1 MSRTQRTVA
10 TLLVVVALAAAATLS
25 AQPTTTALQRTTALV
40 KPAVVKIFTR
50 FSAHVLYN
58 NEVYGPVATGATGSG
73 FIVTPAGFVVTNGHV
88 VDADAQT
95 VMSIKVNFA
104 LSVLEQ
110 LGRQPSQEEIARI
123 VSECTLVELQEGTAI
138 KAAELNREV
147 YVLTKAGV
155 HQVKELQSQFLAE
168 VRWSSPF
175 KEKDIAIIK
184 MNGSNFPTV
193 RLGNSDLV
201 QLQDTITVI
210 GYPGAVGEFDEQIFG
225 GDSAMEVTI
234 TQGIVS
240 SHKSWYD
247 GSPIIGTDAT
257 AAHGNSGGPAINVNG
272 EVIGILS
279 MGTVEETGFQFLR
292 PINVAKD
299 FIRASGV
306 VPQHSLTDER
316 YKAALEAYWHAQD
329 ARAQGD
335 EQEAANAYGVAR
347 ENLQSVLN
355 LYPQHPDAQSYL
367 VRVEEALS
375 TLPPPRPG
383 AKLGEPGG
391 MSPWLWIVI
400 VAVAVIVVVLILVF
414 ALRGRSKAPRPVAP
428 GVPAG
433 VPGAAGP
440 GVAAGTPPSALPSGS
455 GRYTLVAEQGPLAGN
470 TFEVG
475 AGGLTIGRDPGKCQV
490 VYQGDTVSREH
501 ARLQYGPDGL
511 IITNL
516 STTNKTYVNDQV
528 ISQAVVKVG
537 DRIRISQV
545 VFVVRG

>member
-1 MSRTQRTVA
+1 MSVRQRTVA
-10 TLLVVVALAAAATLS
+10 TWLLVGLAAAATID
-25 AQPTTTALQRTTALV
+25 AQPTTTPLQRTTALV
-40 KPAVVKIFTR
+40 KPAVVKIFTK

-73 FIVTPAGFVVTNGHV
+73 FIVTPDGFIVTNGHV

-95 VMSIKVNFA
+95 VQSIKGTFA
-104 LSVLEQ
+104 MGVFEQ
-110 LGRQPSQEEIARI
+110 LGRQPSQEEVLKI

-138 KAAELNREV
+138 KSSELHREV
-147 YVLTKAGV
+147 YALTKAGV

-175 KEKDIAIIK
+175 KEKDIAILK

-193 RLGNSDLV
+193 RLGDSSKV

-210 GYPGAVGEFDEQIFG
+210 GYPGAVGELDEEIFG

-257 AAHGNSGGPAINVNG
+257 AAHGNSGGPAINVRG
-272 EVIGILS
+272 EVVGILS

-306 VPQHSLTDER
+306 VPQGSLTDER

-335 EQEAANAYGVAR
+335 EQDAANAYGLAR
-347 ENLQSVLN
+347 DNLQSVLN
-355 LYPQHPDAQSYL
+355 LYPQHPDAQGYL

-375 TLPPPRPG
+375 TLPAPRPG
-383 AKLGEPGG
+383 AKLGESGG
-391 MSPWLWIVI
+391 MPLWLWIVI
-400 VAVAVIVVVLILVF
+400 GAVVVIVVVLVVVL
-414 ALRGRSKAPRPVAP
+414 ASRGRPKAPQPVAP

-433 VPGAAGP
+433 VPGAAP
-440 GVAAGTPPSALPSGS
+440 GVAAGASPPAPPSGS

-475 AGGLTIGRDPGKCQV
+475 AGGLTIGRDPVKCQV

-516 STTNKTYVNDQV
+516 STTNKTYINDQV